1 VTDANDLY
9 GLPLERFVPERGA
22 LAKSLRAEGD
32 REQAASVA
40 GRRKPSVAAWAVNQL
55 VRTQD
60 RAIASLFQAGDVLL
74 HTQAELLAG
83 RGDARAL
90 REAAE
95 RERAA
100 VDELVKTSRGLLSTK
115 GYELT
120 QATLDRVTATLH
132 AAALS
137 EDAREKVRAGCLE
150 RELRYVGFGTTEATG
165 LGTSGAT
172 GLGTSGAT
180 GAPAQPTPATAR
192 AAKTRSVA
200 KRAAKGPRQAER
212 AQERRAERERAEK
225 LDRARKAEADAR
237 QVAERADAEH
247 QAAQERRDDVATEL
261 RAAEDALD
269 KARQRSEEA
278 ARAHRLTRQAPDVAD
293 ER

>member
-1 VTDANDLY
+1 MTDANDLY

-22 LAKSLRAEGD
+22 QAKSLRAEGD

-120 QATLDRVTATLH
+120 QATLDRVIATLH

-192 AAKTRSVA
+192 AAKTRSGA
-200 KRAAKGPRQAER
+200 KRAAKGLVKLSGRKRGEPSRLITPAVPNTKIACRMVDETQRPAFIRPGTVEPLAVCPTVSRRSLCPLAPIRQAR
-212 AQERRAERERAEK
+212 FPIRTMPR
-225 LDRARKAEADAR
+225 
-237 QVAERADAEH
+237 
-247 QAAQERRDDVATEL
+247 
-261 RAAEDALD
+261 
-269 KARQRSEEA
+269 
-278 ARAHRLTRQAPDVAD
+278 
-293 ER
+293 